1 MALSCIR
8 GGSGWMLGEI
18 YSQGGEAVAQAAQG
32 GGAVTLSRGAQEPR
46 GCGTE
51 GHGHWVWWGWADGWT
66 R

>member
-1 MALSCIR
+1 
-8 GGSGWMLGEI
+8 MLGEI